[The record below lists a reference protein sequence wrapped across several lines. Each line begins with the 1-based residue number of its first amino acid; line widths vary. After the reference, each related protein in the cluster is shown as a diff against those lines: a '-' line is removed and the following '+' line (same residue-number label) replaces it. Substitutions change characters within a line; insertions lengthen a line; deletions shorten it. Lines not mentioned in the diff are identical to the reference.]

1 MRCAEPR
8 LLPRLLHSQAAS
20 DLEGNV
26 ANVAA
31 LMEHPVFDI
40 TNPQACEHL
49 LWGFAASVPN
59 FHEEGGSGY
68 AFMVDA
74 ILKVRCK
81 LYSDMSYHSDRT

>member
-1 MRCAEPR
+1 
-8 LLPRLLHSQAAS
+8 LLHSQAAS

-31 LMEHPVFDI
+31 LM
-40 TNPQACEHL
+40 EHL

>member
-1 MRCAEPR
+1 
-8 LLPRLLHSQAAS
+8 LLHSQAAS